1 MIDIRVFKSA
11 QLHPLCEGR
20 EMIKKIYTLDGK
32 RSCKAWCHH
41 SHVSDRGSYWR
52 PAPGSHH
59 RGRRTPGSEVSCI
72 SLLQSIFFIFFYSL
86 SLFLFPSHFHGF
98 NVYTRLASIYLF
110 LSILCDGEE
119 RQGNMVFVLSRR
131 RTAFREG
138 VDVPPRPFPRFEIQ
152 LALGPL
158 PQWEAY
164 DHIPFSHSR
173 LSSLPYQVGRPIEGL
188 ALKGTV
194 SHSSGLPSSIK
205 LLGTYWQIILERVSL

>member
-1 MIDIRVFKSA
+1 MP
-11 QLHPLCEGR
+11 PLACKR
-20 EMIKKIYTLDGK
+20 PRFLLKASSRQPPSRTSYTWQ
-32 RSCKAWCHH
+32 RSVVHIAITE
-41 SHVSDRGSYWR
+41 Y
-52 PAPGSHH
+52 
-59 RGRRTPGSEVSCI
+59 
-72 SLLQSIFFIFFYSL
+72 LFYFFYSL
-86 SLFLFPSHFHGF
+86 SLFLFPSRFRGC
-98 NVYTRLASIYLF
+98 NVYTRLACIYLF
-110 LSILCDGEE
+110 LSILCGGEE

-131 RTAFREG
+131 RIAFREG